1 MPAMSMPRNTD
12 TDVPITSS
20 NTVVK
25 RKNKPWVLMPPKN
38 SAHLKRLERIMYR
51 RNDAEGLEDLL
62 KTVGKDERG
71 RDGKRMG
78 GGWSPSRGGLKTEFV
93 ERKSPAGRLM
103 DDTKIILATTLTLPV
118 SRPGT
123 PMQEDEARAARS
135 PASVRAVSG
144 TAVGSVPEDDKESG
158 FVITMP
164 IFKEHTDIWNEIRM
178 MGGVAQGTKGRA
190 ERENYPDFEEG
201 DRALEDSRYMRD
213 GKVVVDE
220 EHLAGIQQLLEDE
233 DMEGAMEER
242 REIGRAHV

>member
-1 MPAMSMPRNTD
+1 
-12 TDVPITSS
+12 
-20 NTVVK
+20 
-25 RKNKPWVLMPPKN
+25 
-38 SAHLKRLERIMYR
+38 MYR

-242 REIGRAHV
+242 RDSAHTEGSPTKYTASMSQLQDAVTSLETLDALARDTLRELKREPRGPRKRRG